1 MNLMLQRHL
10 PKFGWH
16 SKINNDYNDY
26 KITLLK
32 KVLSNSERG
41 ICQPTFYSE

>member
-1 MNLMLQRHL
+1 MLQRHL

-16 SKINNDYNDY
+16 SKRNNDYNDY
-26 KITLLK
+26 KITLLE